1 MYRQNKKADAYVEFS
16 WRRKLK
22 RTYGQPLTNTK
33 FHRHHHTFI
42 SFGAEKRSII
52 IDLKTTK
59 SYFVKLIIVLWTNFR
74 KQKILTR
81 RAAKPRQSLKSCFRQ
96 RVPGINFN
104 KPIQSAL
111 TVPSLKRPP
120 QLRKPGGR
128 TEIPASVC
136 LQKRS
141 YHRYPPVNRRFYNS
155 YKPYGLTTLVSVV
168 RCLTIPFNPILMGGG
183 EC

>member
-1 MYRQNKKADAYVEFS
+1 MQNLP

-96 RVPGINFN
+96 DVPVTNFN
-104 KPIQSAL
+104 KLTQSAL
-111 TVPSLKRPP
+111 TVPSLKHPP
-120 QLRKPGGR
+120 QLRKPDGR
-128 TEIPASVC
+128 TGIPASVC
-136 LQKRS
+136 SQKHS
-141 YHRYPPVNRRFYNS
+141 YHRYPLVSRRFYNS
-155 YKPYGLTTLVSVV
+155 YKPYGLTTLVGVV
-168 RCLTIPFNPILMGGG
+168 RCLTIPFNPIKMGD

>member
-1 MYRQNKKADAYVEFS
+1 MSNLP